1 MAECQAPIEQ
11 HERLHVEDA
20 RRIVSADL
28 PTKLKSEP
36 TFKKYFIDRAPIPE
50 RTYFYMLPNKMA
62 DIVAAEFA
70 KLWNKKKDEL
80 DTPAKSMIKGVFMDP
95 KPYCTK
101 GACSTCIQ
109 AISERHTLR
118 SCVEL
123 LLEFIH

>member
-80 DTPAKSMIKGVFMDP
+80 DTPAKY
-95 KPYCTK
+95 KPVQEAVHK
-101 GACSTCIQ
+101 ALQ
-109 AISERHTLR
+109 KMHP
-118 SCVEL
+118 
-123 LLEFIH
+123 